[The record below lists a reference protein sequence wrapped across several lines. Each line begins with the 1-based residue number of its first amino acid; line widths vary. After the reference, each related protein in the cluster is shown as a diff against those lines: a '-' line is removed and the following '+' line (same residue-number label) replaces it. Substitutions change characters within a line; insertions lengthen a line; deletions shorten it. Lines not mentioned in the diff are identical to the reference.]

1 MTKLMSFCVCVK
13 NLSQQQICFITKN
26 NKLLKD
32 GVLIFSDIIL
42 TDNCKL
48 EKIDEVYKR
57 VNIKYILKQKPKGH
71 ASISDGIT
79 IDVNEIK
86 GVYGR
91 FQTGVIHTKDFG
103 LKGNLDL
110 DFSSAQFTGYVT
122 NGIEKKN
129 FSFNIYKTGKIR
141 LSGGFLGSKNLKKQP
156 ESLRK
161 YIIDTYTQ
169 KQGFLYNDISYNNK
183 ITTYG

>member
-1 MTKLMSFCVCVK
+1 MYQCLMNFVWV
-13 NLSQQQICFITKN
+13 NLGPGMYN
-26 NKLLKD
+26 ALVNKLFTPETNGD
-32 GVLIFSDIIL
+32 
-42 TDNCKL
+42 
-48 EKIDEVYKR
+48 KR

-110 DFSSAQFTGYVT
+110 DFFFRAIYR
-122 NGIEKKN
+122 ICDKWYRKKE
-129 FSFNIYKTGKIR
+129 F
-141 LSGGFLGSKNLKKQP
+141 
-156 ESLRK
+156 
-161 YIIDTYTQ
+161 
-169 KQGFLYNDISYNNK
+169 
-183 ITTYG
+183 

>member
-1 MTKLMSFCVCVK
+1 MDPRQFVK
-13 NLSQQQICFITKN
+13 NSNIQVQRSDTMPSMNTNTRENVPMFNELRLGKFRPGMYN
-26 NKLLKD
+26 ALVNKLFTSETNGD
-32 GVLIFSDIIL
+32 
-42 TDNCKL
+42 
-48 EKIDEVYKR
+48 KR

-129 FSFNIYKTGKIR
+129 FSFNIYNSI
-141 LSGGFLGSKNLKKQP
+141 
-156 ESLRK
+156 
-161 YIIDTYTQ
+161 
-169 KQGFLYNDISYNNK
+169 
-183 ITTYG
+183 